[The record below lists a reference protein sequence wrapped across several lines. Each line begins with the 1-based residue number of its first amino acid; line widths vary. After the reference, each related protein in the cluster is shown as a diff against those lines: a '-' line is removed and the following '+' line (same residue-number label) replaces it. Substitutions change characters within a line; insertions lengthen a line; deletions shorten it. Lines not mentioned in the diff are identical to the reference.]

1 MNERLNKQILTPSL
15 LFYRKSLEQI
25 LPSGNYAE
33 DLKFIFDEMGL
44 TKGEIIN
51 RLSVNKTVLL
61 RWLQGETFPAKSHI
75 DRIVSLAKDIL
86 NLDFDPLTLSVV
98 KEPSEWKEIGEGD
111 LALPRKAQK
120 TIIGKLSQPGNMQEK
135 DIVLLK
141 NSPYDVEPAIYV
153 KMLAAGDRKSVV

>member
-1 MNERLNKQILTPSL
+1 MSILRFDFRLSL
-15 LFYRKSLEQI
+15 RGAKRRSNPVARDCFAPLAMTLIGTAMIFY
-25 LPSGNYAE
+25 
-33 DLKFIFDEMGL
+33 EMGL

-51 RLSVNKTVLL
+51 RLHVNKTVLL

-75 DRIVSLAKDIL
+75 ERIVSLAKDIL
-86 NLDFDPLTLSVV
+86 NLDLDPLTLSVV

-120 TIIGKLSQPGNMQEK
+120 TIIGKLSQPGNMQKK

-141 NSPYDVEPAIYV
+141 NSP
-153 KMLAAGDRKSVV
+153 